1 MASSRTGT
9 AGSSSLFSRSDK
21 AALIEQLSDDLIT
34 ENAILQSLQDI
45 PESVSVREEKA
56 AVKLKIIDIRRK
68 IAEARGKPKP
78 VAGRT
83 VKMEGNQQ
91 EFDWYMPSNISTPIS
106 SSSGDGLSQP
116 SNNAGSRKRSFGTS
130 QLGTD
135 PFALSANKSRRAS
148 PNPGFGTS
156 VLDDEVIDLT
166 GDDELWRDQLL
177 RQKTEMDRF
186 ARNKA
191 DVDRDA
197 AFARQMTGLPPA
209 SFSNHL
215 ASGPARSNAFHRI
228 LNNEIPSSRRA
239 NQVPNSMSQN
249 NTQQGFGSTLAAR
262 SQVSVH
268 TGQNSSTPPGSFH
281 APSTKQEPERNR
293 YKIPGAFQDSDSE
306 LEDAFSPTD
315 FLFPH
320 AAQPSQP
327 SFPLQ
332 PLPRINPPTF
342 SDPQSSSNS
351 FFGTNN
357 TALQLPGFPTMDIAR
372 QNSLSRQGSPF
383 STASLSSLAPF
394 MDMPGSFN
402 QYSSTLYNRDRPG
415 LLNNGAYFAP
425 TANSSLSA
433 TINRVNNYDFNSLMD
448 ADGNAL
454 SSRLVDFLDDYVHD
468 PRKTEEEIQQLLSNI
483 RPDMEI
489 PEEERGQ
496 TPEAMR
502 YPLYTHQQLALKW
515 MTGMEDN
522 LKGGILAD
530 DMGLGKTI
538 STLALMVSR
547 PSTNPSIKTNLII
560 GPVALIKQWESE
572 VKKKLKASHKMS
584 VYLLHQKRKMSF
596 ADIRKYDVVL
606 TTYGSIA
613 AEWKRYSKHVE
624 ERIES
629 PQYRPDADL
638 ELAKKCPILHPKSVF
653 YRIILDEAQCIKNKE
668 TQGSKG
674 VSAIL
679 ATYRWCLTGTPM
691 MNSVSELFPLIRF
704 LRIKPYCEV
713 KEFQR
718 AFKNLSA
725 RNGATDFSRNQAM
738 TQLRVTLKAIMLR
751 RMKNSEID
759 GKPII
764 SLPPKTENS
773 EMVVFS
779 DDEKQFY
786 NDLETRSQVIFNK
799 YLRTGTVGK
808 NYSNILVLLL
818 RLRQACCHPHL
829 IDFECVGSS
838 EADDGMIDRAKGMN
852 AAVVERIKTIEAWE
866 CPICYDAV
874 EDPVL
879 MLPCGHDTCSE
890 CFTSLTDKHARE
902 ALASG
907 NETGNVKCPQCRGL
921 VKSGD
926 TIKYKTFQRV
936 HMPETIKEEEKVE
949 EELPEI
955 SDWTDSSDDED
966 EGESDNESVGSLT
979 DFVVPDD
986 LDELDEEERVE
997 AELAA
1002 EARAKKVKQ
1011 AKEARKAKDEARQ
1024 VARKMKSE
1032 EKRSKAKAKLEP
1044 VNPGQLRTLRQEAGS
1059 NKEARRRYMHY
1070 LKNNWEDSAKV
1081 TKVLD
1086 LLKEIQETGEK
1097 TIIFSQWT
1105 SLLDLIE
1112 CQIKEKLGIRYSRY
1126 TGDMSCNR
1134 RNESVVEFVENPANK
1149 VMLVSLKAGN
1159 AGLNLTVASRIIICD
1174 PFWNPF
1180 IEMQAIDRAHRIG
1193 QQREV
1198 QVHRI
1203 IIEGTVEDR
1212 ILQLQESKRRLVEAA
1227 LDEGESKNLG
1237 RLSERELASLF
1248 GVTARY

>member
-1 MASSRTGT
+1 MASSRTDT
-9 AGSSSLFSRSDK
+9 AGSSSLPSGSDK

-34 ENAILQSLQDI
+34 EQAILRSLQDLT
-45 PESVSVREEKA
+45 ESVSIREEKE
-56 AVKLKIIDIRRK
+56 AVKLKIVDIRWK
-68 IAEARGKPKP
+68 IAKARGNPKP
-78 VAGRT
+78 VAARKA
-83 VKMEGNQQ
+83 VKMDGNLPDY
-91 EFDWYMPSNISTPIS
+91 DWYTPSNMSTPMS
-106 SSSGDGLSQP
+106 SSSGDAQP
-116 SNNAGSRKRSFGTS
+116 SNNAWSRKRSFGTS

-135 PFALSANKSRRAS
+135 PFGQWGNKSRRPS
-148 PNPGFGTS
+148 PSPGFNPS
-156 VLDDEVIDLT
+156 MLDDEVIDLT
-166 GDDELWRDQLL
+166 ADDDVWQAQLQ
-177 RQKTEMDRF
+177 RQKAEMDRI
-186 ARNKA
+186 AKNKA
-191 DVDRDA
+191 DSDRGA
-197 AFARQMTGLPPA
+197 AYARQMTGLPPA
-209 SFSNHL
+209 PASNHL
-215 ASGPARSNAFHRI
+215 ASARSNAFDRI
-228 LNNEIPSSRRA
+228 LNHTAQSSQMS
-239 NQVPNSMSQN
+239 NQYPNNISHTN
-249 NTQQGFGSTLAAR
+249 NQQGYGSTLATR
-262 SQVSVH
+262 PRVSVN
-268 TGQNSSTPPGSFH
+268 TGQSSRT
-281 APSTKQEPERNR
+281 APSSFQAPSVKQESARGR
-293 YKIPGAFQDSDSE
+293 YKVPGAFHESDSD
-306 LEDAFSPTD
+306 LEDILSPTD

-320 AAQPSQP
+320 TTHTPIPSYPMQ
-327 SFPLQ
+327 S
-332 PLPRINPPTF
+332 LPRTNAPTL
-342 SDPQSSSNS
+342 SGLQSSMGTTYGSNNS
-351 FFGTNN
+351 R
-357 TALQLPGFPTMDIAR
+357 QLPGFPAMDLAR
-372 QNSLSRQGSPF
+372 QNSMSRQGSPF
-383 STASLSSLAPF
+383 STASFSSMAPF
-394 MDMPGSFN
+394 VELPGALN
-402 QYSSTLYNRDRPG
+402 QYSTTLYSRDRPG
-415 LLNNGAYFAP
+415 LLNNGAYYSPA
-425 TANSSLSA
+425 TNSSLSA

-448 ADGNAL
+448 AEGNAL
-454 SSRLVDFLDDYVHD
+454 NSRLVDFIDDYVHD

-502 YPLYTHQQLALKW
+502 YSLYPHQQLALKW
-515 MTGMEDN
+515 MMGMEEN

-547 PSTNPSIKTNLII
+547 PSSNPSVKTNLII
-560 GPVALIKQWESE
+560 GPVSLIKQWESE
-572 VKKKLKASHKMS
+572 VKKKLKTSHKLS
-584 VYLLHQKRKMSF
+584 VYLLHQKRKMSY
-596 ADIRKYDVVL
+596 AEIKKYDVVL

-613 AEWKRYSKHVE
+613 SEWKRYSKH
-624 ERIES
+624 IEQRMEA
-629 PQYRPDADL
+629 PQYRPDTDL
-638 ELAKKCPILHPKSVF
+638 ELAKICPILHPKSIF
-653 YRIILDEAQCIKNKE
+653 YRIILDEAQCIKNKD

-674 VSAIL
+674 VSAIT

-704 LRIKPYCEV
+704 LRIKPYNEL
-713 KEFQR
+713 KAFQ
-718 AFKNLSA
+718 ASFKSLSA
-725 RNGATDFSRNQAM
+725 RNGATDYSRNQAM

-751 RMKNSEID
+751 RMKNSEVD
-759 GKPII
+759 GKPIV

-773 EMVVFS
+773 ERVVFS
-779 DDEKQFY
+779 EDEQQFY
-786 NDLETRSQVIFNK
+786 RDLETRSQVIFNK
-799 YLRTGTVGK
+799 YLRAGTVGK

-829 IDFECVGSS
+829 IDFECVGAS
-838 EADDGMIDRAKGMN
+838 ESDDGMIDRAKGMD
-852 AAVVERIKTIEAWE
+852 AVVVERIKTIEAWE

-890 CFTSLTDKHARE
+890 CFTSLTDKNARE

-907 NETGNVKCPQCRGL
+907 NENGNVKCPQCRGL

-926 TIKYKTFQRV
+926 TIKYKTFQKV
-936 HMPETIKEEEKVE
+936 HMPETLKEEEKTQE

-955 SDWTDSSDDED
+955 SDWTDSSEDED
-966 EGESDNESVGSLT
+966 ETASDNESVGSLA

-986 LDELDEEERVE
+986 LDDMDEDAKIE

-1002 EARAKKVKQ
+1002 KARAKKVKE
-1011 AKEARKAKDEARQ
+1011 AKEAKKAKLEART
-1024 VARKMKSE
+1024 AAKKTKSE
-1032 EKRSKAKAKLEP
+1032 QKRSKAKAKLEP

-1081 TKVLD
+1081 TKVID
-1086 LLKEIQETGEK
+1086 LLKEIQETEEK

-1112 CQIKEKLGIRYSRY
+1112 CQIKDKLGIRYSRY
-1126 TGDMSCNR
+1126 TGDMTCNR
-1134 RNESVVEFVENPANK
+1134 RNDSVVEFVENNSNK

-1248 GVTARY
+1248 GVTARQ